1 MSQPIVKTLIDEQLE
16 EVEFAG
22 KTKSIALRLAHRQ
35 GFTGD
40 PARYGWVAPGIWL
53 LRYRA
58 APGDR
63 HARP

>member
-1 MSQPIVKTLIDEQLE
+1 MTTSLVKTLIDEQLE

-22 KTKSIALRLAHRQ
+22 KTKAIALRLAQRQ

-53 LRYRA
+53 LRYRQ
-58 APGDR
+58 PI
-63 HARP
+63 RPRGKS

>member
-1 MSQPIVKTLIDEQLE
+1 MTTSLYKSVVDEQID

-22 KTKSIALRLAHRQ
+22 KTRAIALRLARRQ

-53 LRYRA
+53 LRFRA
-58 APGDR
+58 APSPR
-63 HARP
+63 RQQ